1 MHQSENS
8 LQFHPRHG
16 IFQINF
22 LNWIFSRF
30 ISIFCVSYH
39 SLAMCSNITIML
51 YTVRNFMAATW
62 QYNTTLMCVIHFR
75 HRIRF
80 SSSLALS
87 RLNMNRS
94 IIQLNWQIRSRLWG
108 SRTAHEIHVDT
119 TFFYD
124 DMLAFYCLTAAA
136 TRMFK
141 LYCCGRATVV
151 KVRKATKSLLPI

>member
-1 MHQSENS
+1 MKIYMN
-8 LQFHPRHG
+8 
-16 IFQINF
+16 IFKNIKI
-22 LNWIFSRF
+22 LKKSRK
-30 ISIFCVSYH
+30 ISIFCVACH

-108 SRTAHEIHVDT
+108 SSTAHKIHVDT
-119 TFFYD
+119 TFLWWRY
-124 DMLAFYCLTAAA
+124 A
-136 TRMFK
+136 RI
-141 LYCCGRATVV
+141 
-151 KVRKATKSLLPI
+151 LLSYSSSNENVQTLLLWTCNSS